1 MTSVEGYE
9 LDPDALKQVTKGIHD
24 AIAELKDFGFDIN
37 AQLGQG
43 FDKLALSGM
52 EAGHADVSSVF
63 ESFCERWGWGV
74 RQLIHE
80 ADEFAR
86 RLDLTA
92 GLYHEQ
98 EQYVST
104 TMKVGANALLM
115 GDPTMTAEQLKHR
128 TWKQVGEDNAV
139 TQFDSA
145 DYDPTSAKSQE
156 AMGGL
161 SEAWDQTKQDV
172 STSKWMGDVDHNW
185 ALRPARDVQEQAR
198 DLQDRANSHGHDQ
211 DGS

>member
-1 MTSVEGYE
+1 MTSAEGYE
-9 LDPDALKQVTKGIHD
+9 LDPAAMKQVTKGIHD
-24 AIAELKDFGFDIN
+24 AIAELKELGFDTS

-52 EAGHADVSSVF
+52 ESGNAGVSSVF
-63 ESFCERWGWGV
+63 DSFCERWGWGV
-74 RQLIHE
+74 RLLIHE
-80 ADEFAR
+80 ANEFAR

-104 TMKVGANALLM
+104 TLKVGANALLM
-115 GDPTMTAEQLKHR
+115 GDPTMTEEKLKHR
-128 TWKQVGEDNAV
+128 TWKQVREDNAV

-145 DYDPTSAKSQE
+145 DWDPSSRKSREAFQE
-156 AMGGL
+156 VKDAA
-161 SEAWDQTKQDV
+161 EQTGEDFR
-172 STSKWMGDVDHNW
+172 TSKWAGDADHNW
-185 ALRPARDVQEQAR
+185 ALRPLQINRDAQA
-198 DLQDRANSHGHDQ
+198 QAQSQANDH

>member
-1 MTSVEGYE
+1 MTSAEGYE
-9 LDPDALKQVTKGIHD
+9 LDPEALKQVTKGIHD
-24 AIAELKDFGFDIN
+24 AIAELKELGFDTS

-52 EAGHADVSSVF
+52 ESGHAGVSSVF
-63 ESFCERWGWGV
+63 DSFCERWGWGV
-74 RQLIHE
+74 RLLIHE
-80 ADEFAR
+80 ANEFAR

-104 TMKVGANALLM
+104 TLKVGANALLM
-115 GDPTMTAEQLKHR
+115 GDPTMTEERLKHR

-139 TQFDSA
+139 TQFDDA
-145 DYDPTSAKSQE
+145 DWDPTSARSLKAFHEVGQ
-156 AMGGL
+156 A
-161 SEAWDQTKQDV
+161 ADQTGKDF
-172 STSKWMGDVDHNW
+172 STSKWAGDADHNW
-185 ALRPARDVQEQAR
+185 ALRPLRTPPAGQAQA
-198 DLQDRANSHGHDQ
+198 DDH

>member
-9 LDPDALKQVTKGIHD
+9 LDPDALKQVTRGIHD
-24 AIAELKDFGFDIN
+24 AIAELKELGFDSS

-74 RQLIHE
+74 RLLIHE

-104 TMKVGANALLM
+104 TLKVGTNALLM
-115 GDPTMTAEQLKHR
+115 GDPTMTAEQLQHK
-128 TWKQVGEDNAV
+128 TWSQVGADNAF
-139 TQFDSA
+139 TQFDDADWDPGSA
-145 DYDPTSAKSQE
+145 RSRKAFDEMSQ
-156 AMGGL
+156 
-161 SEAWDQTKQDV
+161 AWDQTVEDV
-172 STSKWMGDVDHNW
+172 STSKFAGDVDHNW
-185 ALRPARDVQEQAR
+185 ALRPLKQAR
-198 DLQDRANSHGHDQ
+198 DLQDQANDH

>member
-9 LDPDALKQVTKGIHD
+9 LDPAALKQVTKGIHD
-24 AIAELKDFGFDIN
+24 SIAELKELGFDTS

-43 FDKLALSGM
+43 FEKLALSGM

-63 ESFCERWGWGV
+63 DSFCERWGWNV
-74 RQLIHE
+74 RLLLHE
-80 ADEFAR
+80 ANEFAR

-104 TMKVGANALLM
+104 TLKVGANALLM
-115 GDPTMTAEQLKHR
+115 GDPTMTEEKLKR
-128 TWKQVGEDNAV
+128 KTWAQVRDDNAIS
-139 TQFDSA
+139 QFDSA
-145 DYDPTSAKSQE
+145 DWE
-156 AMGGL
+156 ASSYESRKAIKEMKD
-161 SEAWDQTKQDV
+161 AAHQTGEDFE
-172 STSKWMGDVDHNW
+172 TSKWAGDSDHNW
-185 ALRPARDVQEQAR
+185 AFRPVKMARDSQ
-198 DLQDRANSHGHDQ
+198 LHHP